1 MRTSRRGLVIAAS
14 LITAT
19 ALATGVAWAYW
30 SAQAD
35 SVPALSKADVVGAG
49 SQPTV
54 TVNADTVALSWAAT
68 TTTAGRGVT
77 GYLVSRYPAA
87 TGGTATA
94 ASQGTCA
101 ATPVTGLTCSET
113 STPGGSWY
121 YTVTPVL
128 GAWRGSESARS
139 TAAVVNQSHTF
150 ALSWTAG
157 GTRTAGVGSTLTITA
172 LVGAQTDA
180 TYNGGKTLTFSGP
193 GAAPNGASPSYNGG
207 NPSVTFT
214 NGVATA
220 PVTLYKAESTTLTVT
235 DGTSSGSLPT
245 TVTPAAASRLQVPT
259 PATPTAGTTFSLTL
273 TAQDPYRNT
282 ATSYTGNK
290 TLAWTGPG
298 TAPNGTSTPTYQNPV
313 TFTNGVATTPVTLY
327 RAETTTLTVS
337 DGTNS
342 GSTTAFTV
350 LPATASSLDLPTPA
364 AQTAGTAFTVTLTAL
379 DAYRNRVTSYTGGK
393 TLNWTGTGTLGN
405 SPSGSTPLY
414 PTNPVSF
421 TSGAATVSITP
432 VKAETAT
439 LKVTDSTI
447 NGTSATFT
455 INPGAA
461 TKLAWTNVTVS
472 AGTLS
477 TPCLFTCTANAVGNN
492 KNFTARVAVTDD
504 NGNTVNNL
512 VAGTNVTVTTA
523 GGGSFTAP
531 TPVPNG
537 GAGPITLT
545 ISTSGPAVST
555 QQFTLTTQN
564 GAWTTDTLTATKTG
578 YTSATAT
585 INKA

>member
-1 MRTSRRGLVIAAS
+1 MSRRGLVIAAS
-14 LITAT
+14 LITAI

-35 SVPALSKADVVGAG
+35 NVPALSKADVVGAG
-49 SQPTV
+49 NQPTV
-54 TVNADTVALSWAAT
+54 TVTAGTVGLSWAAT

-77 GYLVSRYPAA
+77 GYLVSRYSSA

-94 ASQGTCA
+94 AVEGSCA
-101 ATPVTGLTCSET
+101 TLVTGLACSET

-157 GTRTAGVGSTLTITA
+157 ATRTAGVGANLSITA

-193 GAAPNGASPSYNGG
+193 GNAPNGASPSYNGG

-214 NGVATA
+214 NGVATV
-220 PVTLYKAESTTLTVT
+220 PLTLYKAESTTLTVT

-245 TVTPAAASRLQVPT
+245 TVIPAAASRLQVPT
-259 PATPTAGTTFSLTL
+259 PATPTAGTTFSLAL

-282 ATSYTGNK
+282 ATAYTGTK
-290 TLAWTGPG
+290 TLTWTGPG
-298 TAPNGTSTPTYQNPV
+298 TAPNGTSTPTYPNPA
-313 TFTNGVATTPVTLY
+313 TFTNGVATAPVTLY
-327 RAETTTLTVS
+327 RAETTTLTVA
-337 DGTNS
+337 DATII

-350 LPATASSLDLPTPA
+350 LPAAASSLDLPTPA

-379 DAYRNRVTSYTGGK
+379 DAYRNRVTAYAGGK
-393 TLNWTGTGTLGN
+393 TLNWTGTGTLGT
-405 SPSGSTPLY
+405 SPSGSAPVY
-414 PTNPVSF
+414 PTNPVTF
-421 TSGAATVSITP
+421 TTGAATVSVTP

-447 NGTSATFT
+447 SGTSAAFT

-461 TKLAWTNVTVS
+461 TKLAWTNVTVT

-477 TPCLFTCTANAVGNN
+477 SPCLFTCTVTAISN
-492 KNFTARVAVTDD
+492 KQTFTARVAVTDD
-504 NGNTVNNL
+504 LGNTRNNL
-512 VAGTNVTVTTA
+512 GTGQTVTVTTA

-531 TPVPNG
+531 TPVPNA
-537 GAGPITLT
+537 GAGPIILNLSAT
-545 ISTSGPAVST
+545 GPAEST
-555 QQFTLTTQN
+555 QQFTLTTQTGN
-564 GAWTTDTLTATKTG
+564 WDIDTLTATRGGNT
-578 YTSATAT
+578 TATAT
-585 INKA
+585 INK